1 MISESRLFST
11 ILQVAEDENKYL
23 FDHFRKGIFFM
34 PELAFSYQCG
44 KAVMED
50 KTSILGNS
58 EYSWVREKEYKD
70 YGFAD
75 LVFELENDEPEIVI
89 EFKMDDT
96 WNSYLKDVE
105 KLRSLAGNYRRF
117 FCSLKWVYSDQVET
131 FMETLKNKL
140 DSTLIGKKDLE
151 TIVKAGSRGD
161 RCLLTLWEVRKND

>member
-70 YGFAD
+70 YGFAASLSKPFTIQEIGNLLKE
-75 LVFELENDEPEIVI
+75 LV
-89 EFKMDDT
+89 K
-96 WNSYLKDVE
+96 
-105 KLRSLAGNYRRF
+105 
-117 FCSLKWVYSDQVET
+117 
-131 FMETLKNKL
+131 
-140 DSTLIGKKDLE
+140 
-151 TIVKAGSRGD
+151 
-161 RCLLTLWEVRKND
+161 